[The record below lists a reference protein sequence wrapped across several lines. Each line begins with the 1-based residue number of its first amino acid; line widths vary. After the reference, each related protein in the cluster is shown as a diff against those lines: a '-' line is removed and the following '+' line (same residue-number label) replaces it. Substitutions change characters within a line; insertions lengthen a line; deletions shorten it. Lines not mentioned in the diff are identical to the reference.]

1 MSAETIADD
10 ISRPFQLERSALR
23 GRLIRLGDTVD
34 VVLTRHDYPPAVSRL
49 LGEMFVLAATL
60 AGGLKFKGTFS
71 LQTRSNGPISLMV
84 ADCTDDGAMRGYAKF
99 DGDAVAAAADETV
112 PVLLGDGHFAVT
124 VDQSNQATAYQ
135 GLVELDGETLTDC
148 MQKYFRQS
156 EQVKTGMKIAVEHM
170 PTSATG
176 AINANDATGA
186 SRATGTAGG
195 IWRAGAVMVQCLPDE
210 DPNDDGDKALE
221 DWRRTMLLLGTVKD
235 AELVDP
241 DLSPESLLLRL
252 FHEEGVRVFDA
263 QPLSFRCRCSRERVE
278 TLLRQFKTSDIEE
291 MKKDDGGLEVTCE
304 FCNERYRFE
313 AAAVASVLGTT
324 RH

>member
-10 ISRPFQLERSALR
+10 ISRPFQLEQSALR

-34 VVLTRHDYPPAVSRL
+34 VVLTRHNYPPPVSRL

-60 AGGLKFKGTFS
+60 AAGLKFQGTFS

-84 ADCTDDGAMRGYAKF
+84 ADCTHDGAMRGYAKF
-99 DGDAVAAAADETV
+99 DAEAVAAVTDETV
-112 PVLLGDGHFAVT
+112 PMLLGEGHFAVT

-156 EQVKTGMKIAVEHM
+156 EQVKTGMKIAVEQI
-170 PTSATG
+170 P
-176 AINANDATGA
+176 A
-186 SRATGTAGG
+186 SNKMTAAGG
-195 IWRAGAVMVQCLPDE
+195 GTWRAGAVMVQCLPDE
-210 DPNDDGDKALE
+210 ETDDNSSKAIE

-241 DLSPESLLLRL
+241 DLSPEQLLLRL
-252 FHEEGVRVFDA
+252 FHEEGVRVFDP

-278 TLLRQFKTSDIEE
+278 ALLRQFRTSDIED
-291 MKKDDGGLEVTCE
+291 MKQGDGALEVTCE

-313 AAAVASVLGTT
+313 ETAVASVLGIT

>member
-1 MSAETIADD
+1 MSAETITDD
-10 ISRPFQLERSALR
+10 ISRPFQLEQSALR

-34 VVLTRHDYPPAVSRL
+34 IVLTRHNYPPPVSRL

-71 LQTRSNGPISLMV
+71 LQTRGNGPISLMV

-99 DGDAVAAAADETV
+99 DADAVATAGDETV
-112 PVLLGDGHFAVT
+112 PVLLGEGHFAVT
-124 VDQSNQATAYQ
+124 VDQLDQATAYQ

-156 EQVKTGMKIAVEHM
+156 EQVRTGMKIAVEQM
-170 PTSATG
+170 PATDG
-176 AINANDATGA
+176 PT
-186 SRATGTAGG
+186 
-195 IWRAGAVMVQCLPDE
+195 WRAGAVMVQCLPDE
-210 DPNDDGDKALE
+210 EPGDDGEKALE

-241 DLSPESLLLRL
+241 DLSPERLLLRL
-252 FHEEGVRVFDA
+252 FHEEGVRVFDP

-278 TLLRQFKTSDIEE
+278 ALLRQFTAADIED
-291 MKKDDGGLEVTCE
+291 MKQDDGALEVTCE
-304 FCNERYRFE
+304 FCNESYRFE
-313 AAAVASVLGTT
+313 ESAVAAVLGAA

>member
-10 ISRPFQLERSALR
+10 ISRPFQLEQSALR

-34 VVLTRHDYPPAVSRL
+34 LVLTRHNYPPAVSRL

-71 LQTRSNGPISLMV
+71 LQTRGNGPISLMV

-99 DGDAVAAAADETV
+99 DADAVAKVTEPTV
-112 PVLLGDGHFAVT
+112 PLLLGEGHFAVT
-124 VDQSNQATAYQ
+124 VDQINQATAYQ

-156 EQVKTGMKIAVEHM
+156 EQVRTGMKIAVEQI
-170 PTSATG
+170 P
-176 AINANDATGA
+176 ANRGM
-186 SRATGTAGG
+186 
-195 IWRAGAVMVQCLPDE
+195 IWRAGAVMVQCIPE
-210 DPNDDGDKALE
+210 ENPEGDDTKALE
-221 DWRRTMLLLGTVKD
+221 DWRRTMMLLGTVKD
-235 AELVDP
+235 TELVDP
-241 DLSPESLLLRL
+241 DLSPERLLLRL
-252 FHEEGVRVFDA
+252 FHEEGVRVYDP

-278 TLLRQFKTSDIEE
+278 TMLRQFRADDIEE
-291 MKKDDGGLEVTCE
+291 MKKDDGSLEVTCE
-304 FCNERYRFE
+304 FCNECYRFE
-313 AAAVASVLGTT
+313 EAALAEVLGAS

>member
-1 MSAETIADD
+1 MSAEIIADD
-10 ISRPFQLERSALR
+10 ISRPFQLEQSALR

-34 VVLTRHDYPPAVSRL
+34 VVLTRHNYPPEVSRL

-84 ADCTDDGAMRGYAKF
+84 ADCTDEGAMRGYAKF
-99 DGDAVAAAADETV
+99 DADAIAAAGEETV
-112 PVLLGDGHFAVT
+112 PALLGEGHFAVT
-124 VDQSNQATAYQ
+124 VDQLDQATAYQ

-156 EQVKTGMKIAVEHM
+156 EQVKTGMKVAVEQM
-170 PTSATG
+170 NASKGPT
-176 AINANDATGA
+176 
-186 SRATGTAGG
+186 
-195 IWRAGAVMVQCLPDE
+195 WRAGAVMVQCLPDE
-210 DPNDDGDKALE
+210 DLDGDGDKALE

-235 AELVDP
+235 TELVDP

-252 FHEEGVRVFDA
+252 FHEEGVRVFDP

-278 TLLRQFKTSDIEE
+278 TLLRQFKTTDIED
-291 MKKDDGGLEVTCE
+291 MKQDDGALEVTCE
-304 FCNERYRFE
+304 FCNESYRFE
-313 AAAVASVLGTT
+313 EAAVASVLGTT

>member
-1 MSAETIADD
+1 MSAETITDD
-10 ISRPFQLERSALR
+10 ISRPFQLEQSALR

-34 VVLTRHDYPPAVSRL
+34 IVLTRHNYPPPVSRL

-71 LQTRSNGPISLMV
+71 LQTRGNGPISLMV

-99 DGDAVAAAADETV
+99 DADAVATAGDETV
-112 PVLLGDGHFAVT
+112 PVLLGEGHFAVT
-124 VDQSNQATAYQ
+124 VDQLDQATAYQ

-156 EQVKTGMKIAVEHM
+156 EQVRTGMKIAVEQM
-170 PTSATG
+170 PATDG
-176 AINANDATGA
+176 PT
-186 SRATGTAGG
+186 
-195 IWRAGAVMVQCLPDE
+195 WRAGAVMVQCLPDE
-210 DPNDDGDKALE
+210 EPGDDGEKALE

-241 DLSPESLLLRL
+241 DLSPERLLLRL
-252 FHEEGVRVFDA
+252 FHEEGVRVFDP

-278 TLLRQFKTSDIEE
+278 ALLRQFTAADIED
-291 MKKDDGGLEVTCE
+291 MKQDDGALEVTCE
-304 FCNERYRFE
+304 FCNESYRFE
-313 AAAVASVLGTT
+313 ESAVASVLGAA

>member
-1 MSAETIADD
+1 MSAESIVDD
-10 ISRPFQLERSALR
+10 ISRPFQLEQSALR

-34 VVLTRHDYPPAVSRL
+34 IVLTRHNYPPAVSCL

-84 ADCTDDGAMRGYAKF
+84 ADCTDEGAMRGYAKF
-99 DGDAVAAAADETV
+99 DPEAVAAAGEQTV
-112 PVLLGDGHFAVT
+112 PALLGDGHFAVT
-124 VDQSNQATAYQ
+124 VDQVNQATAYQ

-156 EQVKTGMKIAVEHM
+156 EQVKTGMKIAVEQM
-170 PTSATG
+170 PASTG
-176 AINANDATGA
+176 LT
-186 SRATGTAGG
+186 
-195 IWRAGAVMVQCLPDE
+195 WRAGAVMVQCLPDE
-210 DPNDDGDKALE
+210 DARDDGSKALE

-235 AELVDP
+235 TELVDP

-252 FHEEGVRVFDA
+252 FHEEGVRVFDP

-278 TLLRQFKTSDIEE
+278 TLLRQFNDSDIED
-291 MKKDDGGLEVTCE
+291 MKLEDGALEVTCE
-304 FCNERYRFE
+304 FCNESYRFE
-313 AAAVASVLGTT
+313 ESAVATVLGTV